1 MKEVCVCVREPSEL
15 NRGKTSCLFL
25 VFNSRFKLAG
35 KYSIP
40 TLSIFKFAGG
50 RGIHTIRDHVQRSY
64 LIVWDTEPDQLYV
77 PVFQI
82 HFLHFFQIWHPV
94 KPRTGKSFLL
104 MSFSPISELC
114 AAFMSIFWPGVLF

>member
-1 MKEVCVCVREPSEL
+1 MCARLCGRFCEQELRVKERVCVCVCERSVCVCVREPSEL

-50 RGIHTIRDHVQRSY
+50 HGI
-64 LIVWDTEPDQLYV
+64 QL
-77 PVFQI
+77 QSGN
-82 HFLHFFQIWHPV
+82 
-94 KPRTGKSFLL
+94 TSN
-104 MSFSPISELC
+104 E
-114 AAFMSIFWPGVLF
+114 AT